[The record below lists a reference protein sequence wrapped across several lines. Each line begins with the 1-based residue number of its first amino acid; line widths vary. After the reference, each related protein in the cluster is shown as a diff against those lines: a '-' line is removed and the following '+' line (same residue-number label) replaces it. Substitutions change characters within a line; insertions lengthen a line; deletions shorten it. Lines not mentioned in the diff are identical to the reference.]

1 MTTTIHLTADNFNRF
16 TRWLNQRDGLS
27 DDPLRRAAQIALSA
41 INEID
46 FGELTDDTGLTVAY
60 EALIAVLSE

>member
-1 MTTTIHLTADNFNRF
+1 MVSHPNRNRF

-41 INEID
+41 IDEID
-46 FGELTDDTGLTVAY
+46 FGELTDDTGMTVAY
-60 EALIAVLSE
+60 EALVAVLSEGEE

>member
-1 MTTTIHLTADNFNRF
+1 MVNHPNRNRF

-41 INEID
+41 IDEID
-46 FGELTDDTGLTVAY
+46 FSENVATGLDQLLAKL
-60 EALIAVLSE
+60 AAAAKAMA

>member
-1 MTTTIHLTADNFNRF
+1 MVNHPNRNRF

-41 INEID
+41 IDEID
-46 FGELTDDTGLTVAY
+46 FGELTDATGMTVAY
-60 EALIAVLSE
+60 EELVAVLSEGEE

>member
-1 MTTTIHLTADNFNRF
+1 MANHPNRNRF
-16 TRWLNQRDGLS
+16 ARWLNQRDGLS

-46 FGELTDDTGLTVAY
+46 FGELTDDTGMTVAY
-60 EALIAVLSE
+60 EALVAVLSEGEE